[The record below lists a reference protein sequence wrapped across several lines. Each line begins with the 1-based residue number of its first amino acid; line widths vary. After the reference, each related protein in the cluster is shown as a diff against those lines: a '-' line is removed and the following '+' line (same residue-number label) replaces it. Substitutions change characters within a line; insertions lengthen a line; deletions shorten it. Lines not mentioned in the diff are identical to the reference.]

1 MAPGERPERGPHRR
15 PTTNTLPTGFPEL
28 ILLVAL
34 LFSVVFWNVIRYIL
48 TVIAVLV
55 VLVAMAGYGLFA
67 MMTS

>member
-1 MAPGERPERGPHRR
+1 
-15 PTTNTLPTGFPEL
+15 L